1 MQRVEF
7 VPHYRCYSERCIG
20 NRAGLHA
27 KIAEPPPILCKD
39 TNKPRAKANLFA
51 FCRGEVSKKKLKIR
65 KGGRNYECLLSKIS
79 GSVLSSAK
87 MMRGEDRA
95 EFVWVPFSPPCGA
108 MVRKSTLFS
117 LRASFGQPYPVL
129 FKDGSIPIIARVCRA
144 DRITGRGPIM
154 LF

>member
-7 VPHYRCYSERCIG
+7 VPHYRCYNERCIG

-51 FCRGEVSKKKLKIR
+51 FCRGEVSKRKSKIG

-87 MMRGEDRA
+87 MMRGEDRICLSS
-95 EFVWVPFSPPCGA
+95 FFPPCGA
-108 MVRKSTLFS
+108 WYVKVRCFRCERRLDY
-117 LRASFGQPYPVL
+117 AEPYPVL

>member
-7 VPHYRCYSERCIG
+7 VPHYRCYNERCIG

-51 FCRGEVSKKKLKIR
+51 FCRGEVSKKKSKIR

-87 MMRGEDRA
+87 MMRERTGPNLFEFLFPLPA
-95 EFVWVPFSPPCGA
+95 EPWYVK
-108 MVRKSTLFS
+108 VRCFRCERRLDNRILFF
-117 LRASFGQPYPVL
+117 LRMDQF
-129 FKDGSIPIIARVCRA
+129 R
-144 DRITGRGPIM
+144 
-154 LF
+154 

>member
-7 VPHYRCYSERCIG
+7 VPHYRCYNERCIG

-39 TNKPRAKANLFA
+39 TNKPSAKANLFA
-51 FCRGEVSKKKLKIR
+51 FCRGEVSKKKSKIR

-95 EFVWVPFSPPCGA
+95 EFV
-108 MVRKSTLFS
+108 
-117 LRASFGQPYPVL
+117 
-129 FKDGSIPIIARVCRA
+129 
-144 DRITGRGPIM
+144 
-154 LF
+154 

>member
-51 FCRGEVSKKKLKIR
+51 FCRGEVSKKKSKMYCTP
-65 KGGRNYECLLSKIS
+65 KVGHFWGVFYEI
-79 GSVLSSAK
+79 
-87 MMRGEDRA
+87 
-95 EFVWVPFSPPCGA
+95 
-108 MVRKSTLFS
+108 
-117 LRASFGQPYPVL
+117 
-129 FKDGSIPIIARVCRA
+129 
-144 DRITGRGPIM
+144 
-154 LF
+154 

>member
-51 FCRGEVSKKKLKIR
+51 FCRGEVSKR
-65 KGGRNYECLLSKIS
+65 SQRYEKADVIMNVCFQKFPGASCLLQ
-79 GSVLSSAK
+79 
-87 MMRGEDRA
+87 R
-95 EFVWVPFSPPCGA
+95 
-108 MVRKSTLFS
+108 
-117 LRASFGQPYPVL
+117 
-129 FKDGSIPIIARVCRA
+129 
-144 DRITGRGPIM
+144 
-154 LF
+154 

>member
-51 FCRGEVSKKKLKIR
+51 FCRGEVSKKKSKIR
-65 KGGRNYECLLSKIS
+65 KGGSN
-79 GSVLSSAK
+79 
-87 MMRGEDRA
+87 RA
-95 EFVWVPFSPPCGA
+95 GLYARIAEPLPIFCKDNMQRHLPTTPGA
-108 MVRKSTLFS
+108 GFIEL
-117 LRASFGQPYPVL
+117 
-129 FKDGSIPIIARVCRA
+129 
-144 DRITGRGPIM
+144 
-154 LF
+154 

>member
-7 VPHYRCYSERCIG
+7 VPHYRCYNERCIG

-51 FCRGEVSKKKLKIR
+51 FCRGEVSKKKSKIR
-65 KGGRNYECLLSKIS
+65 KGGRNYEMFAFNNVR
-79 GSVLSSAK
+79 SVLSSAK

-95 EFVWVPFSPPCGA
+95 EFV
-108 MVRKSTLFS
+108 
-117 LRASFGQPYPVL
+117 
-129 FKDGSIPIIARVCRA
+129 
-144 DRITGRGPIM
+144 
-154 LF
+154 

>member
-7 VPHYRCYSERCIG
+7 VPHYRCYNERCIG

-51 FCRGEVSKKKLKIR
+51 FCRGEVSKKKSKIR

-87 MMRGEDRA
+87 MMRGEI
-95 EFVWVPFSPPCGA
+95 G
-108 MVRKSTLFS
+108 
-117 LRASFGQPYPVL
+117 RASCRE
-129 FKDGSIPIIARVCRA
+129 RV
-144 DRITGRGPIM
+144 
-154 LF
+154 